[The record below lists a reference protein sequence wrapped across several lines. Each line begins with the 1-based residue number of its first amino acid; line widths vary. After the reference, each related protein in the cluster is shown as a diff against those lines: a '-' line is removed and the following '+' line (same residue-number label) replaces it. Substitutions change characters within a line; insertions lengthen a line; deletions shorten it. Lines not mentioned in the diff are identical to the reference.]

1 MTKQRWIPIPGCSNY
16 AIGSHGQVKRL
27 KHRANGK
34 RHKIMKEQLVK
45 LVYYPSRKPYARIIG
60 DNGRQR
66 ELSVEKIFIA
76 QFLKPNTIYY
86 KTIKSNEIHRIDCY
100 IESEVYDKMR
110 EKPQIF
116 KTIKT

>member
-1 MTKQRWIPIPGCSNY
+1 
-16 AIGSHGQVKRL
+16 
-27 KHRANGK
+27 
-34 RHKIMKEQLVK
+34 MKEQLVK